1 MSFRSHKTHT
11 VALIS
16 VSLALSQTSVYTA
29 RPQIQGQCIAQHACL
44 WPSFWWYLFRLCTD
58 DGQAELTWVAG
69 YIPKKFI
76 RHRQSRIGPS
86 VILLIE
92 TGMLPLNHAAT
103 HSIKYKVEY
112 IPVEVMRTIA
122 GNDNNWNVWH
132 KVVIQLEHAVHAL
145 HHATTWHQPHI
156 LDETATHCHPIH

>member
-1 MSFRSHKTHT
+1 VTHKSPCQTILTSKVTLQYHNYYLHIWQQKKINRVMSFRSHKTHT
-11 VALIS
+11 VTLIS

-122 GNDNNWNVWH
+122 GNDNNWNV
-132 KVVIQLEHAVHAL
+132 
-145 HHATTWHQPHI
+145 
-156 LDETATHCHPIH
+156 